1 MRLLAP
7 LTRWWKSR
15 SLALQIAIVTL
26 TVVVAWLSA
35 IEWTSRELVGSI
47 DRAAANAQ
55 AQRAAEHA
63 LAGLEAELVRTQRPV
78 DAAERDSLVRDIRA
92 KLVTLQPLIASHS
105 GPATAR
111 DAFARAFDR
120 WVEKPTRARENSVRE
135 AQQTF
140 AAVIRGEADAAVDT
154 EASAVTAARL
164 GARRLRFALLALLIL
179 LMAGAH
185 RSLTQ
190 TLRSFVRGANGLA
203 DGDYES
209 VELLA
214 ALQGFREGTELAVA
228 LDRLG
233 LAVAQREQIARSE
246 ILQLREIEQMKTDFV
261 STVSHELRT
270 PLTSIR
276 GSLGLVLATAN
287 GEIGEKATRLLRIAS
302 QNTDRLIRLIN
313 DILDVEK
320 IEAGHVALKKED
332 VDLRLVLRTALTGM
346 EGFATEAGVALVLAA
361 GEPVRAT
368 VDPDRLVQVVT
379 NLVSNAIKF
388 SPVGS
393 QVEIGI
399 ETSERAVRIT
409 VRDHG
414 PGIPTEFRNKIF
426 GRFQQADLSDAK
438 TKSGTG
444 LGLAIA
450 RAIVLLHD
458 GEIDFDSE
466 PQRGTTFIVT
476 LPWSPPRPISRRT
489 PIGGIALVPG
499 AAALPDDAA
508 GVSRLPTILI
518 AEKDAGVREL
528 LTSLCA
534 PFGEVVCAASGDEAI
549 AATAATAF
557 DAVIID
563 PELDEAGPAFAQRL
577 RRRINGDAIP
587 MIVFSGREYTA
598 GELEG
603 LLLSHSHAFVKS
615 RDSER
620 DLVMRLRAVLAA
632 RRAS

>member
-7 LTRWWKSR
+7 ITRRWKSQ
-15 SLALQIAIVTL
+15 SLALQIATVTL
-26 TVVVAWLSA
+26 ALVVAWLSA

-47 DRAAANAQ
+47 HRAAADAQ
-55 AQRAAEHA
+55 TLRAAEHA
-63 LAGLEAELVRTQRPV
+63 LSGLEAELVRTQRPV
-78 DAAERDSLVRDIRA
+78 DAAERDSLVRGVRA
-92 KLVTLQPLIASHS
+92 TLVALQPLVARYP

-111 DAFARAFDR
+111 DAFSRAFDR
-120 WVEKPTRARENSVRE
+120 WVETPTRSRENSVRE
-135 AQQTF
+135 AHETF
-140 AAVIRGEADAAVDT
+140 AAVVRGEADAAVDT
-154 EASAVTAARL
+154 EASAVAAARL
-164 GARRLRFALLALLIL
+164 GARRLRFALLSLLVL
-179 LMAGAH
+179 LVAGAH
-185 RSLTQ
+185 RALTR

-246 ILQLREIEQMKTDFV
+246 ILQLREIEQMKTHFV

-287 GEIGEKATRLLRIAS
+287 GELGEKAIRLLRIAS

-332 VDLRLVLRTALTGM
+332 VDLRVVLRTAVMGM
-346 EGFATEAGVALVLAA
+346 EGFATDAGIALVLAG

-388 SPVGS
+388 SPPGEP
-393 QVEIGI
+393 VEIGI
-399 ETSERAVRIT
+399 EAREHEVRIT

-414 PGIPTEFRNKIF
+414 PGIPAEFRNKIF
-426 GRFQQADLSDAK
+426 GKFQQADVSDAK
-438 TKSGTG
+438 AKGGTG

-458 GEIDFDSE
+458 GEIDFESE
-466 PQRGTTFIVT
+466 PRRGTTFVVT
-476 LPWSPPRPISRRT
+476 LPWSPAPSISRRT
-489 PIGGIALVPG
+489 PIGGIALLPAADAPDG
-499 AAALPDDAA
+499 AAGAPY
-508 GVSRLPTILI
+508 RPTILI
-518 AEKDAGVREL
+518 AERDAGVREL
-528 LTSLCA
+528 LTTLCA
-534 PFGEVVCAASGDEAI
+534 PFGEVVCAASGAEAI
-549 AATAATAF
+549 AVSAATTF
-557 DAVIID
+557 DAVIVD

-577 RRRINGDAIP
+577 RRRINGDATP
-587 MIVFSGREYTA
+587 VIVFSGREYTA
-598 GELEG
+598 TELEG